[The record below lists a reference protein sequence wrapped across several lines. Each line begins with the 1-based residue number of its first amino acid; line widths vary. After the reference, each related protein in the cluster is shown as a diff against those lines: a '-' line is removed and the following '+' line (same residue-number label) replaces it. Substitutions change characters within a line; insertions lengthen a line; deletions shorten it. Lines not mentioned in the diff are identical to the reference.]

1 MSGPAIHLLLSACPD
16 PASAER
22 IALALV
28 EERLAACVT
37 RLPGAR
43 STYRW
48 NGAIEH
54 ADEVQLI
61 AKTTSLRL
69 DAAIARI
76 RELHPYELPEIVAVQ
91 TNAGLPGWLDWVHRE
106 TSEET

>member
-1 MSGPAIHLLLSACPD
+1 MPSPAVHLLLSACPD
-16 PASAER
+16 AASAER
-22 IALALV
+22 IAVALV

-43 STYRW
+43 SIYRW
-48 NGAIEH
+48 KGVVEH

-61 AKTTSLRL
+61 AKTTAARL

-76 RELHPYELPEIVAVQ
+76 RELHPYELPEIVAIQ
-91 TNAGLPGWLDWVHRE
+91 ADAGLRGWLDWVGNE
-106 TSEET
+106 TSEDT